1 MTATLIQKHPLKG
14 TREFRLDGDEIHYAI
29 QSVLKSESLSVV
41 LCVLDPDP
49 VVSGSMLAF
58 VSRVNREP
66 LVELFIDRPDKA
78 SFDAFVGTMRDRIT
92 EESFSR
98 LHVTNRPVDVAGLRE
113 SIDMLL
119 TYVDP
124 EEIKPLLAAMHAL
137 ADSPADRT
145 CLIAVADAF
154 NQLGFVQGQVITYAP
169 YLNFLLSTASVDDSS
184 QDQGPG

>member
-14 TREFRLDGDEIHYAI
+14 TREFRLEGDELHYTI

-41 LCVLDPDP
+41 LCVLDADP
-49 VVSGSMLAF
+49 VVSGSMLSF

-78 SFDAFVGTMRDRIT
+78 SFDAFVGTMQSRIT
-92 EESFSR
+92 EENFSR
-98 LHVTNRPVDVAGLRE
+98 LHITEKPVDVAGLRE

-124 EEIKPLLAAMHAL
+124 EEIKPLLAAMRAL
-137 ADSPADRT
+137 ADSPTDRD
-145 CLIAVADAF
+145 CLIAVADTF

-169 YLNFLLSTASVDDSS
+169 YLNFLLSTASLDDSDK
-184 QDQGPG
+184 DQGF